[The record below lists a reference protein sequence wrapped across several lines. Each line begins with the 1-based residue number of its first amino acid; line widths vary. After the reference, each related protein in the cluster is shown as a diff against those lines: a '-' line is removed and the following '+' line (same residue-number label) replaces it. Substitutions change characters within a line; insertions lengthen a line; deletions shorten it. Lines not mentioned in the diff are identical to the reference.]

1 MKIQQPKSPIVMLSE
16 RQESPLATLIFFLAI
31 CVFAMLA
38 TGCQTPAVSEA
49 DASSNPQVNHP
60 AYTLAPGDKLR
71 ITVYEHENLSG
82 NFTVDEA
89 GTVSLP
95 LIRRIIVEGMTLPEI
110 ERAVTQKLLANHI
123 VDPKV
128 SIDLL
133 EQRPFCV
140 FGEVRNP
147 GCYGYLV
154 GMTASKA
161 IAMAGGYT
169 YRAKEN
175 ELLITRA
182 NGRRVAGD
190 HATPVFSGDVIEVP
204 ERFF

>member
-1 MKIQQPKSPIVMLSE
+1 MAFPAVCL
-16 RQESPLATLIFFLAI
+16 LAMALA
-31 CVFAMLA
+31 
-38 TGCQTPAVSEA
+38 GCQTAAVPPTDTLA
-49 DASSNPQVNHP
+49 DSGQNTQASPHT
-60 AYTLAPGDKLR
+60 YTLGPGDKLR
-71 ITVYEHENLSG
+71 VTVYEHENLSG
-82 NFTVDEA
+82 TFAVDDA

-95 LIRRIIVEGMTLPEI
+95 LVRRMVVKGMSLPQLE
-110 ERAVTQKLLANHI
+110 EAVTKQLLANHI

-133 EQRPFCV
+133 ELRPLCV

-147 GCYGYLV
+147 GCFSYIH

-175 ELLITRA
+175 QLLITRED
-182 NGRRVAGD
+182 GREVAGS
-190 HATPVFSGDVIEVP
+190 HTTPVFSGDVIEVP
-204 ERFF
+204 ERMF

>member
-1 MKIQQPKSPIVMLSE
+1 MPKRSNRPQTLLTATT
-16 RQESPLATLIFFLAI
+16 PLLAWLLATALS
-31 CVFAMLA
+31 
-38 TGCQTPAVSEA
+38 GCQTAPVTPTDTLA
-49 DASSNPQVNHP
+49 DTAQDRQAGPHS
-60 AYTLAPGDKLR
+60 YTLGPGDKLR
-71 ITVYEHENLSG
+71 VTVYEHDNLSG
-82 NFTVDEA
+82 TFAVDDV

-95 LIRRIIVEGMTLPEI
+95 LVRRITVSGMTLPEL
-110 ERAVTQKLLANHI
+110 EAAVTRQLVANHI

-133 EQRPFCV
+133 ELRPLCV

-147 GCYGYLV
+147 GCFAYIH

-175 ELLITRA
+175 QLLITRE
-182 NGRRVAGD
+182 NGREVAGN
-190 HATPVFSGDVIEVP
+190 HTTPVFSGDVIEVP